1 MHNHYYLRFQTL
13 IDSGKSES
21 LAAEDTAIAY
31 LDGKPALRGKHKVTR
46 AERDAAFWNS
56 SFLTA
61 LPAEAW
67 KTEAMLLALTQY
79 LGQKRVSNLVLLTHI
94 AATSPETLVRAARY
108 SGLVLQKQSPRRAEL
123 DAIAVSSP
131 AVEELCKVL
140 DIFEFAYRLRV
151 AEVDKW
157 RQVFAALSPL
167 ELLAYASLYVFEKLV
182 PQEFGMATQP
192 EDGQPEMEEI
202 WAAINE
208 ILAWKLSSCDET
220 SLKLTDSAIG
230 QSLVKHLSPFLF
242 PSQGGQAAR
251 HELRE
256 AFEMLMDA
264 QVELDSYIAQ
274 SADAYSYDHSIEF
287 VRSGTNLEIFVVNKD
302 ARATWECDSRKLAV
316 LHNYWFYRALE
327 AFVDSGMATQSIGNP
342 ENQEANQ
349 LAYIKALR
357 TKLRLMDVYG
367 VGDSVSTDSGEAVP
381 LFQALLSLELMS
393 IHFHR
398 DFLQNYANHLRK
410 TKDCTAALSA
420 MAMQGLVD
428 GMQIRFP
435 LTWSDRE
442 AKIANMIGWTVTAE
456 HPQGSKRM
464 AAAIVDFWTSDWAKL
479 AVQIRDSA
487 PGLTPKLFERP
498 ILKMGQKLVQLPWV
512 VGLQNNSTAAINNLR
527 RLGMRR
533 GEVQM
538 ETRRIEKQLG
548 ALFETQGFQ
557 VVMNWNPPAEPDG
570 NAGEVDVICARDGMV
585 FVLEVKST
593 YLRQSKQDAWLHA
606 SATLR
611 KAGRQLNRK
620 VSAVKYALAEQQ
632 ELAELL
638 KLKRESIQTTVHGW
652 IVDTSIECDHQR
664 FDGFLKVSLEELLI
678 ALRDERRLLHDPDGL
693 HTGVI
698 GTTTAVEG
706 TLFPQGFSAANLV
719 KVIESQAVWMDI

>member
-1 MHNHYYLRFQTL
+1 MHNYYDLRFQKL
-13 IDSGKSES
+13 IDSGMSPSAVAVE
-21 LAAEDTAIAY
+21 IALIY
-31 LDGKPALRGKHKVTR
+31 LDARPLLKGKNATR
-46 AERDAAFWNS
+46 AQRDAAFWNS
-56 SFLTA
+56 SFLTT

-67 KTEAMLLALTQY
+67 KTETMLLALTKY
-79 LGQKRVSNLVLLTHI
+79 LGQKHVSNLGLLTHI
-94 AATSPETLVRAARY
+94 AETVPETLLSAVRY

-123 DAIAVSSP
+123 EDIAVSSP

-140 DIFEFAYRLRV
+140 DIFEFAYRSRV

-157 RQVFAALSPL
+157 RQVFVALSPF

-182 PQEFGMATQP
+182 PLEFGMATQP
-192 EDGQPEMEEI
+192 EEAQPNMEQT
-202 WAAINE
+202 WDAINE
-208 ILAWKLSSCDET
+208 TLAWKLSTCEET
-220 SLKLTDSAIG
+220 TLKLTDSAIG
-230 QSLVKHLSPFLF
+230 HSLAKHLSPFLF
-242 PSQGGQAAR
+242 PSQGGQVAR
-251 HELRE
+251 DELRV
-256 AFEMLMDA
+256 AFEMLMGT
-264 QVELDSYIAQ
+264 QVELDSYISQ

-287 VRSGTNLEIFVVNKD
+287 VRSDTHLEIVVVDED
-302 ARATWECDSRKLAV
+302 ARAAWERDSRKLAA
-316 LHNYWFYRALE
+316 LHNYWFYRALD
-327 AFVDSGMATQSIGNP
+327 AFMDSGLAMRPLGRP

-410 TKDCTAALSA
+410 TKDCSAALSA

-442 AKIANMIGWTVTAE
+442 TKIANMIGWTVTAE
-456 HPQGSKRM
+456 HPQGSKRI
-464 AAAIVDFWTSDWAKL
+464 AAAVVDFWTSDWAKL

-487 PGLTPKLFERP
+487 LGLQPKLFERP

-533 GEVQM
+533 GEVQK
-538 ETRRIEKQLG
+538 ETRRIEEKLG
-548 ALFETQGFQ
+548 AFFETRGFQ
-557 VVMNWNPPAEPDG
+557 VVVNWNPPAEPDG
-570 NAGEVDVICARDGMV
+570 YAGEVDVICARDGVV
-585 FVLEVKST
+585 FVLEVKSS
-593 YLRQSKQDAWLHA
+593 YFRQSKKDAWLHA
-606 SATLR
+606 STTLR
-611 KAGRQLNRK
+611 KAGLQLNQK
-620 VSAVKYALAEQQ
+620 VSAVKHALAEQS

-638 KLKRESIQTTVHGW
+638 GLKGESNQTTVHGW
-652 IVDTSIECDHQR
+652 IVDTSIEYDHQR

-678 ALRDERRLLHDPDGL
+678 ALRDDRRLLHDPDGL

-698 GTTTAVEG
+698 GVPAAVDG
-706 TLFPQGFSAANLV
+706 TLFPKGFSAENLV
-719 KVIESQAVWMDI
+719 KVIESQAVWAEI

>member
-1 MHNHYYLRFQTL
+1 MQNYYELRYQKL
-13 IDSGKSES
+13 IDSGISPSSAVE
-21 LAAEDTAIAY
+21 EIALIY
-31 LDGKPALRGKHKVTR
+31 LDARPLLKGKNATR

-56 SFLTA
+56 NFLTD
-61 LPAEAW
+61 LTVEAW

-79 LGQKRVSNLVLLTHI
+79 LGQKRVSNLGLLTHI
-94 AATSPETLVRAARY
+94 AETAPETLQRAVRY

-123 DAIAVSSP
+123 DAIAISNP
-131 AVEELCKVL
+131 AAEELCKIL
-140 DIFEFAYRLRV
+140 DIFDFAYRSRV

-157 RQVFAALSPL
+157 RQVFVALSPF

-182 PQEFGMATQP
+182 PQEFGLAMHSEETQP
-192 EDGQPEMEEI
+192 DIEKTWP
-202 WAAINE
+202 AINE
-208 ILAWKLSSCDET
+208 TLAWKLSDCEEI
-220 SLKLTDSAIG
+220 SLKLTNSAIG
-230 QSLVKHLSPFLF
+230 QSLAKHLSPFLF
-242 PSQGGQAAR
+242 PSQEGQVAR
-251 HELRE
+251 YELRE
-256 AFEMLMDA
+256 AFERLMDA
-264 QVELDSYIAQ
+264 QVELDSYISQ

-287 VRSGTNLEIFVVNKD
+287 VRFGTHLEIVVVDKD
-302 ARATWECDSRKLAV
+302 ARATWERDSRKLAV

-327 AFVDSGMATQSIGNP
+327 AFVDSGMASRPIGRP

-367 VGDSVSTDSGEAVP
+367 VGELVSTDSGETVP

-393 IHFHR
+393 AFFHR
-398 DFLQNYANHLRK
+398 DFLQNYVDHLRK
-410 TKDCTAALSA
+410 TGDYAAALSA

-442 AKIANMIGWTVTAE
+442 AKIVNMLGWTVTAE

-464 AAAIVDFWTSDWAKL
+464 AEAVVDFWTSDWSKL
-479 AVQIRDSA
+479 AVQIRDSS
-487 PGLTPKLFERP
+487 PGLMPKLFERP
-498 ILKMGQKLVQLPWV
+498 ILKMGQMLVQLPWV

-548 ALFETQGFQ
+548 ALFELQGFQ
-557 VVMNWNPPAEPDG
+557 VAMNWNPPVEADG
-570 NAGEVDVICARDGMV
+570 NAGEVDLICARDGV
-585 FVLEVKST
+585 LFVLEVKSS

-606 SATLR
+606 STTLR
-611 KAGRQLNRK
+611 KAGRQLGRK
-620 VSAVKYALAEQQ
+620 VLAVKRVMAEQS
-632 ELAELL
+632 ELAESLGV
-638 KLKRESIQTTVHGW
+638 KDGGSQMTVHGW
-652 IVDTSIECDHQR
+652 IVDTSIECDHHR
-664 FDGFLKVSLEELLI
+664 FDGFLKLSIEELLI
-678 ALRDERRLLHDPDGL
+678 ALRDDRHLLHDPDGL

-698 GTTTAVEG
+698 GVPAAVKG
-706 TLFPQGFSAANLV
+706 TLFPQGFSAAKLV
-719 KVIESQAVWMDI
+719 KVIESQAVWAEI